1 MTRDRHGLL
10 LRHALVHTGQTC
22 ATVRVQVTRDRH
34 GLLLQHVLDE
44 MEVVDEEENVYRI
57 MSRDDVGEEDDEE
70 KWEEQDEEEER
81 E

>member
-1 MTRDRHGLL
+1 M
-10 LRHALVHTGQTC
+10 
-22 ATVRVQVTRDRH
+22 TRDRH